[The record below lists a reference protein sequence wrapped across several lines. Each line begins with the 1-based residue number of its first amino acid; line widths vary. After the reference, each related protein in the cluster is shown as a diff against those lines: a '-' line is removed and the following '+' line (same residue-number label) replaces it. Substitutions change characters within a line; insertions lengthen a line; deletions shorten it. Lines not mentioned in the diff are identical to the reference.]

1 MLRLQRVDEK
11 ATETT
16 VVICQGYVEEAQGM
30 IEEMRA
36 NALDWKDTE
45 GLADM
50 RARAIILAEVLDK
63 AINAR
68 MRLEG
73 EVC

>member
-1 MLRLQRVDEK
+1 MLRLQRLDEK

-16 VVICQGYVEEAQGM
+16 VVICQGYVEEAQGI

-45 GLADM
+45 GLSDM
-50 RARAIILAEVLDK
+50 RARAMILAQVLDK

-68 MRLEG
+68 MKLGG